1 MAMDTVS
8 TLDNY
13 FKEQYLEKGL
23 QKVMPDYAPL
33 MSSVPFVGG
42 SEKAGSELVFPILTS
57 REHGFTALGQSGQQ
71 NSLRSATI
79 AQSRQARVKSFGF
92 MGRTQIDS
100 LSISRAVEGSQAF
113 VDALQYKI
121 QNLQESFAV
130 VNEVMLS
137 YGQEGLGVIASGA
150 EATATYGG
158 TAFVTGIS
166 GTKVKIA
173 AKEFADHVWIGCEGM
188 PVELFASNA
197 VGAAVAFAATITNYD
212 IENEWVELDNV
223 GGLTDLRGYFIY
235 RAGFKDNEGPGLLR
249 ILKQQASS
257 TALFNVDSSN
267 TPLWRTSQYDVNNQY
282 LSFEM
287 IAEGVSRAVGR
298 GLASKLVLHV
308 HPQVF
313 AGLMPDFNTIKA
325 NGADFKSR
333 MFTTAAETKEL
344 EAGMV
349 GLKFYVGGV
358 ELDVVAN
365 PFIRKGYAMGVAA
378 DELKRAGSS
387 DVTYDIP
394 GEEKSRYFNRLE
406 NVAGVELRIFAD
418 QCLFSRSL
426 NKFILFKNCLT
437 DAPSA

>member
-1 MAMDTVS
+1 MALDTIS

-13 FKEQYLEKGL
+13 FKEQYLKEGL

-57 REHGFTALGQSGQQ
+57 REHGFTALGQTGQQ
-71 NSLRSATI
+71 NSLRSATV

-92 MGRTQIDS
+92 MGRTQIDN

-113 VDALQYKI
+113 IDALQYKI

-137 YGQEGLGVIASGA
+137 YGQEGLGVVASGT
-150 EATATYGG
+150 EAAGTYGG
-158 TAFVTGIS
+158 TVFSNGIS
-166 GTKVKIA
+166 GTKLKIA
-173 AKEFADHVWIGCEGM
+173 SKQFSDHVWIGSEGM
-188 PVELFASNA
+188 PVEIYATNA
-197 VGAAVAFAATITNYD
+197 VGAAVVVAATVLNYD
-212 IENEWVELDNV
+212 IENEWIEVDTL
-223 GGLTDLRGYFIY
+223 GAITDARGYFIY

-249 ILKQQASS
+249 ILKQTASS
-257 TALFNVDSSN
+257 NSLFEVSSAN
-267 TPLWRTSQYDVNNQY
+267 TPLWRTSQYDVADQF

-325 NGADFKSR
+325 SGADFKSR

-365 PFIRKGYAMGVAA
+365 PFVRKGYAMGVAEG
-378 DELKRAGSS
+378 ELKRAGSS
-387 DVTYDIP
+387 DITYDVP
-394 GEEKSRYFNRLE
+394 GEQTARYFHRLD
-406 NVAGVELRIFAD
+406 NVAGLELRIFAD

-426 NKFILFKNCLT
+426 NKFILFSNCKT
-437 DAPSA
+437 DLPSA